1 MCVNQRSNY
10 QPDCTVY
17 RLVSCFLP
25 SGSTTVLNSSV
36 AQLNSGTI
44 CAAARAVRYGY
55 PSIAGSNDYI
65 LSEQE
70 LKSGWPSTHKYWS
83 DSVDYVVCLVDTQA
97 KTWKAGQ
104 PVLLAGYGLSINY
117 PPLEK
122 KTIKGVKF
130 VENERNPVPRHYYK
144 LLSDGKTQQIMSK
157 KALTPVDSDTGWLN
171 RGYITGPCLTGSG
184 RHRSWKSSTASC
196 LL

>member
-1 MCVNQRSNY
+1 
-10 QPDCTVY
+10 
-17 RLVSCFLP
+17 
-25 SGSTTVLNSSV
+25 VLNSSV

-70 LKSGWPSTHKYWS
+70 MKSGWPSTHKYWS
-83 DSVDYVVCLVDTQA
+83 DSVDYVVGLVDTLA
-97 KTWKAGQ
+97 KTWKPGQ
-104 PVLLAGYGLSINY
+104 PVLPAGYGLSINY
-117 PPLEK
+117 LPLEK
-122 KTIKGVKF
+122 KTIKGGKF
-130 VENERNPVPRHYYK
+130 VENERNPVPQHYYK
-144 LLSDGKTQQIMSK
+144 LLSDGKTKQIMCK